1 MAIHPSQWRHP
12 NFKQRVDA
20 CPLCRRAG
28 AAAPEKGSLRHMM
41 LSCVS
46 PEIRP
51 LIQEMRGA
59 EHDHLLQI
67 YNPVPG
73 GALGPGRWPLLMQ
86 TGFMLPAAPP
96 REAALLSGTE
106 LETANELGYRG
117 VVPLGLTRRF
127 RGDRSAKT
135 SPAKALIHIV
145 LVYAQRIRQMAAK
158 TCARMELDTPVGHA
172 PVAPAPAPAAPPVV
186 GAPAPPARPRCTG
199 PICRENMNLYGIQGR
214 MYNPRARPPQHECT
228 VCAKVVPSGSHW

>member
-59 EHDHLLQI
+59 VHDHLLQV
-67 YNPVPG
+67 YNPAPG

-117 VVPLGLTRRF
+117 VVPLSCSTF
-127 RGDRSAKT
+127 
-135 SPAKALIHIV
+135 P
-145 LVYAQRIRQMAAK
+145 
-158 TCARMELDTPVGHA
+158 
-172 PVAPAPAPAAPPVV
+172 
-186 GAPAPPARPRCTG
+186 
-199 PICRENMNLYGIQGR
+199 
-214 MYNPRARPPQHECT
+214 
-228 VCAKVVPSGSHW
+228 W